1 MVLQYLCP
9 PVVSFI
15 GLGAVSAAVMSSAD
29 SSILSASTICARNIY
44 KLVFR
49 QKVRESNMGNYNFM
63 KATHTLASMFFL
75 LLTKPDN
82 KTTVRKLNDWLNEE
96 K

>member
-63 KATHTLASMFFL
+63 KATHTLVSMFFFL

-82 KTTVRKLNDWLNEE
+82 KTTVR
-96 K
+96 

>member
-1 MVLQYLCP
+1 MVLPMVLQYLCP

-29 SSILSASTICARNIY
+29 SSILSASTICARNVY

-49 QKVRESNMGNYNFM
+49 QKVRESNLGNDKFM
-63 KATHTLASMFFL
+63 KETQTLASMYFFVS
-75 LLTKPDN
+75 DEA
-82 KTTVRKLNDWLNEE
+82 R
-96 K
+96 